1 MLKKFSHNKNKVEI
15 ESLAE
20 KTRFSETQI
29 LEMKSRL
36 EFNLLLIRISNMN
49 NKFWENCK
57 LKKRIE

>member
-36 EFNLLLIRISNMN
+36 EINLLLIRISNMN
-49 NKFWENCK
+49 NKFRENCK